1 MCYSLLAYCFSILIP
16 FLAINPF
23 STLFQGKQQPPPI
36 AATGLRPKAGQRLL
50 ISRAGAVQ
58 GPWHQEVLALPT
70 VTAETL
76 PEALMKLGA
85 ALVTDFT
92 FPGML
97 LLSQSVAVAPCVP
110 GCGCAKGDTASTAGP
125 NGVLAWVTIHNSL
138 IFI

>member
-1 MCYSLLAYCFSILIP
+1 MCYSLLDYCFSILIP

-36 AATGLRPKAGQRLL
+36 AATGLRPKAGQRLPS
-50 ISRAGAVQ
+50 SRAGAVQ

-70 VTAETL
+70 VTPETL
-76 PEALMKLGA
+76 PEALMKLEA
-85 ALVTDFT
+85 ALVIDFI

-97 LLSQSVAVAPCVP
+97 LLSQSVAVAPVP